1 MTAKSRIARTQCER
15 TAREYYAFRKKGGTA
30 NDLVEIPAMKKLLGD
45 VKNKKI
51 LDAGCGFGFYCFR
64 NHL

>member
-1 MTAKSRIARTQCER
+1 MTTKSQIARIQCER

-45 VKNKKI
+45 VKI
-51 LDAGCGFGFYCFR
+51 DTTRFPQ
-64 NHL
+64 